1 MQCGGRWGHQIDGF
15 GDGFEHDSVI
25 LKTKSE
31 TKHAWAPGLP
41 QWGQNRRQSG
51 RLNKGRFTP
60 NHPTFAVRT
69 GNFVFVPTADSCTA
83 TNCVHGFR

>member
-1 MQCGGRWGHQIDGF
+1 MGSKPAV
-15 GDGFEHDSVI
+15 SV
-25 LKTKSE
+25 
-31 TKHAWAPGLP
+31 
-41 QWGQNRRQSG
+41 

-69 GNFVFVPTADSCTA
+69 GNFVFVPTADSCIA